1 MPGVEKI
8 IQAVVVHGNDG
19 PFVTETLRL
28 RSSADSELL
37 IKIVAT
43 SVCCTDV
50 MTKTKGLCEFPILL
64 GHEDAGVVKA
74 LFRPRVNHFPDTRGG
89 QRQGR

>member
-1 MPGVEKI
+1 MPVVEKI
-8 IQAVVVHGNDG
+8 IVAVVAHGNDG

-28 RSSADSELL
+28 RSSTDSELL

-43 SVCCTDV
+43 SVCRTDV
-50 MTKTKGLCEFPILL
+50 MTKSKGLCEFPILL

-74 LFRPRVNHFPDTRGG
+74 LFRRDPGKTFS
-89 QRQGR
+89 

>member
-8 IQAVVVHGNDG
+8 IVAVVAHGNDG

-43 SVCCTDV
+43 SVCRTDV
-50 MTKTKGLCEFPILL
+50 MTKSKGLCEFPILL

-74 LFRPRVNHFPDTRGG
+74 LFRRDPGKPFS
-89 QRQGR
+89 